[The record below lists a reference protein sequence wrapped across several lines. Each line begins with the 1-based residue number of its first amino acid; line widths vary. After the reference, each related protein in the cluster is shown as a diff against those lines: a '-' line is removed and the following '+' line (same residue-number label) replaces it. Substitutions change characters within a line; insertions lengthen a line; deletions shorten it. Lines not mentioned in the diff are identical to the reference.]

1 MSNTTLTL
9 YEQLSEFWT
18 DTINKKS
25 NSMDATEKKLKAKY
39 NILDTFIANELFTNE
54 LLYYVNPLNDND
66 MNFIHNNYTTCIV
79 FPYYGIRIACTKA
92 FIENMPFIRQLM
104 SGNWDDDK
112 SIITYEYFN
121 EDLNETVMGATN
133 IVVTENTLDS
143 ILFEK
148 PYECKV
154 RDFENKG
161 YFRINTVT
169 CNNLLE
175 LLVLNNKL
183 RYETNNFT

>member
-1 MSNTTLTL
+1 M
-9 YEQLSEFWT
+9 
-18 DTINKKS
+18 
-25 NSMDATEKKLKAKY
+25 
-39 NILDTFIANELFTNE
+39 
-54 LLYYVNPLNDND
+54 
-66 MNFIHNNYTTCIV
+66 

-154 RDFENKG
+154 RDFETKG

-183 RYETNNFT
+183 RYETNNFNDIAGSY